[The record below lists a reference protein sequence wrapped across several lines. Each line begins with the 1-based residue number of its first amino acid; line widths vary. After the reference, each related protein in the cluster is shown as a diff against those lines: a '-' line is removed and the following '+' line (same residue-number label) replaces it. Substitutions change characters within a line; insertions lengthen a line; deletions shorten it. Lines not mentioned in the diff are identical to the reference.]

1 MDEGGEKW
9 GFVWISAFW
18 WVVAVFL
25 GEFQHSVDQK
35 GRLAIP
41 AKFREELADGAV
53 VTRGLDKCLVIY
65 PRGEWETLAEKVSQL
80 PQTQPNVRTLSR
92 LLFSG
97 AVDLS
102 LDSQGRTIL
111 PQYLREYA
119 GITANVAVIGLYQRI
134 EVWCLKEWNAVKT
147 TTEAAG
153 GSLAEQLADLG
164 I

>member
-1 MDEGGEKW
+1 M
-9 GFVWISAFW
+9 
-18 WVVAVFL
+18 FL
-25 GEFQHSVDQK
+25 GEYQHTVDQK

-41 AKFREELADGAV
+41 AKFREELAEGAV

-65 PRGEWETLAEKVSQL
+65 PGSEWASLAERVSRL

-111 PQYLREYA
+111 PQYLRTYA
-119 GITANVAVIGLYQRI
+119 GIAANVAVIGLYQRI
-134 EVWCLKEWNAVKT
+134 EVWGLEEWNAVKA

>member
-1 MDEGGEKW
+1 M
-9 GFVWISAFW
+9 
-18 WVVAVFL
+18 FL
-25 GEFQHSVDQK
+25 GEFQHTVDQK

-65 PRGEWETLAEKVSQL
+65 PRIEWETLAEKVSRL

-102 LDSQGRTIL
+102 LDGQGRTIL

-134 EVWCLKEWNAVKT
+134 EVWCLEDWNAVKT

>member
-1 MDEGGEKW
+1 M
-9 GFVWISAFW
+9 
-18 WVVAVFL
+18 FL
-25 GEFQHSVDQK
+25 GEYQHTVDQK

-65 PRGEWETLAEKVSQL
+65 PGSEWASLAERVSRL

-111 PQYLREYA
+111 PQYLRKYA
-119 GITANVAVIGLYQRI
+119 GIAANVAVIGLYQRI
-134 EVWCLKEWNAVKT
+134 EVWGLEEWNAVKA

>member
-1 MDEGGEKW
+1 MGL
-9 GFVWISAFW
+9 
-18 WVVAVFL
+18 FL
-25 GEFQHSVDQK
+25 GEFQHTVDQK

-41 AKFREELADGAV
+41 AKFRDELANGAV
-53 VTRGLDKCLVIY
+53 VTRGFDKCLVIY
-65 PRGEWETLAEKVSQL
+65 PRREWEALAEKVSRL

-92 LLFSG
+92 LLYSG

-111 PQYLREYA
+111 PQFLREYA
-119 GITANVAVIGLYQRI
+119 GIDANVAVIGLYQRI
-134 EVWCLKEWNAVKT
+134 EVWCLEDWNAVKA

>member
-1 MDEGGEKW
+1 MT
-9 GFVWISAFW
+9 
-18 WVVAVFL
+18 VFL
-25 GEFQHSVDQK
+25 GEFQHTVDQK

-65 PRGEWETLAEKVSQL
+65 PGSEWASLAERVSRL

-111 PQYLREYA
+111 PQYLRTYA
-119 GITANVAVIGLYQRI
+119 GIAANVAVIGLYQRI
-134 EVWCLKEWNAVKT
+134 EVWGLEEWNAVKA

>member
-1 MDEGGEKW
+1 M
-9 GFVWISAFW
+9 AL
-18 WVVAVFL
+18 FL
-25 GEFQHSVDQK
+25 GEFQHTVDQK

-41 AKFREELADGAV
+41 AKFRDELADGAV
-53 VTRGLDKCLVIY
+53 VTRGFDKCLVIY
-65 PRGEWETLAEKVSQL
+65 PRNEWEALAEKVSRL

-92 LLFSG
+92 LLYSG

-111 PQYLREYA
+111 PQFLREYA
-119 GITANVAVIGLYQRI
+119 GIDANVAVIGLYQRI
-134 EVWCLKEWNAVKT
+134 EVWCLKDWNAVKA

>member
-1 MDEGGEKW
+1 M
-9 GFVWISAFW
+9 
-18 WVVAVFL
+18 FL
-25 GEFQHSVDQK
+25 GEFQHTVDQK

-65 PRGEWETLAEKVSQL
+65 PGSEWASLAERVSRL

-111 PQYLREYA
+111 PQYLRKYA
-119 GITANVAVIGLYQRI
+119 GIAANVAVIGLYQRI
-134 EVWCLKEWNAVKT
+134 EVWGLDEWNAVKA

>member
-1 MDEGGEKW
+1 M
-9 GFVWISAFW
+9 
-18 WVVAVFL
+18 FL
-25 GEFQHSVDQK
+25 GEYQHTVDQK

-41 AKFREELADGAV
+41 AKFREELAEGAV

-65 PRGEWETLAEKVSQL
+65 PGSEWASLAERVSRL

-102 LDSQGRTIL
+102 LDGQGRTIL
-111 PQYLREYA
+111 PQYLRKYA
-119 GITANVAVIGLYQRI
+119 GIAANVAVIGLYQRI
-134 EVWCLKEWNAVKT
+134 EVWGLEEWNAVKA

>member
-1 MDEGGEKW
+1 L
-9 GFVWISAFW
+9 
-18 WVVAVFL
+18 FL
-25 GEFQHSVDQK
+25 GEFQHTVDQK

-41 AKFREELADGAV
+41 AKFRDELADGAV
-53 VTRGLDKCLVIY
+53 VTRGFDKCLVIY
-65 PRGEWETLAEKVSQL
+65 PRNEWEALAEKVSRL

-92 LLFSG
+92 LLYSG

-111 PQYLREYA
+111 PQFLREYA
-119 GITANVAVIGLYQRI
+119 GIHANVAVIGLYQRI
-134 EVWCLKEWNAVKT
+134 EVWRLEDWNAVKA

>member
-1 MDEGGEKW
+1 M
-9 GFVWISAFW
+9 
-18 WVVAVFL
+18 FL
-25 GEFQHSVDQK
+25 GEFQHTVDQK

-41 AKFREELADGAV
+41 AKFREELAEGAV

-65 PRGEWETLAEKVSQL
+65 PGSEWASLAERVSRL

-102 LDSQGRTIL
+102 LDGQGRTIL
-111 PQYLREYA
+111 PQYLRKYA
-119 GITANVAVIGLYQRI
+119 GIAANVAVIGLYQRI
-134 EVWCLKEWNAVKT
+134 EVWGLEEWNAVKA

>member
-1 MDEGGEKW
+1 MT
-9 GFVWISAFW
+9 
-18 WVVAVFL
+18 VFL
-25 GEFQHSVDQK
+25 GEYQHTVDQK

-65 PRGEWETLAEKVSQL
+65 PGSEWASLAERVSRL

-111 PQYLREYA
+111 PQYLRKYA
-119 GITANVAVIGLYQRI
+119 GIAANVAVIGLYQRI
-134 EVWCLKEWNAVKT
+134 EVWGLEEWNAVKA

>member
-1 MDEGGEKW
+1 M
-9 GFVWISAFW
+9 
-18 WVVAVFL
+18 FL
-25 GEFQHSVDQK
+25 GEYQHTVDQK

-65 PRGEWETLAEKVSQL
+65 PGSEWASLAERVSRL

-102 LDSQGRTIL
+102 LDGQGRTIL
-111 PQYLREYA
+111 PQYLRTYA
-119 GITANVAVIGLYQRI
+119 GIAANVAVIGLYQRI
-134 EVWCLKEWNAVKT
+134 EVWGLEEWNAVKA

>member
-1 MDEGGEKW
+1 M
-9 GFVWISAFW
+9 
-18 WVVAVFL
+18 FL
-25 GEFQHSVDQK
+25 GEFQHTVDQK

-65 PRGEWETLAEKVSQL
+65 PRIEWETLAEKVSRL

-102 LDSQGRTIL
+102 LDGQGRTIL

-134 EVWCLKEWNAVKT
+134 EVWCLEDWTAVKT

>member
-1 MDEGGEKW
+1 MT
-9 GFVWISAFW
+9 
-18 WVVAVFL
+18 VFL
-25 GEFQHSVDQK
+25 GEYQHTVDQK

-65 PRGEWETLAEKVSQL
+65 PGSEWASLAERVSRL

-102 LDSQGRTIL
+102 LDGQGRTIL
-111 PQYLREYA
+111 PQYLRTYA
-119 GITANVAVIGLYQRI
+119 GIAANVAVIGLYQRI
-134 EVWCLKEWNAVKT
+134 EVWGLEEWNAVKA

>member
-1 MDEGGEKW
+1 M
-9 GFVWISAFW
+9 
-18 WVVAVFL
+18 FL
-25 GEFQHSVDQK
+25 GEFQHTVDQK

-41 AKFREELADGAV
+41 AKFREELAEGAV

-65 PRGEWETLAEKVSQL
+65 PGREWASLAERVSRL

-102 LDSQGRTIL
+102 LDGQGRTIL
-111 PQYLREYA
+111 PQYLRKYA
-119 GITANVAVIGLYQRI
+119 GIAANVAVIGLYQRI
-134 EVWCLKEWNAVKT
+134 EVWGLEEWNAVKA

>member
-1 MDEGGEKW
+1 M
-9 GFVWISAFW
+9 
-18 WVVAVFL
+18 FL
-25 GEFQHSVDQK
+25 GEFQHTVDQK

-65 PRGEWETLAEKVSQL
+65 PRNEWEGLAEKVSQL

-97 AVDLS
+97 AVDVS

-119 GITANVAVIGLYQRI
+119 GITANVAVIGLFQRV
-134 EVWCLKEWNAVKT
+134 EVWNLEDWNAVKA

>member
-1 MDEGGEKW
+1 MGISGVKCGEVPPGGQ
-9 GFVWISAFW
+9 VS
-18 WVVAVFL
+18 VFL

-65 PRGEWETLAEKVSQL
+65 PRIEWEGLAEKVSRL

-119 GITANVAVIGLYQRI
+119 GITANVAVIGLFQRV
-134 EVWCLKEWNAVKT
+134 EVWSLEDWNAVKA

>member
-1 MDEGGEKW
+1 M
-9 GFVWISAFW
+9 
-18 WVVAVFL
+18 FL
-25 GEFQHSVDQK
+25 GEFEHTVDQK
-35 GRLAIP
+35 GRIAIP

-65 PRGEWETLAEKVSQL
+65 PRIEWQALAERVSQL

-102 LDSQGRTIL
+102 LDGQGRTIL
-111 PQYLREYA
+111 PQYLRKYA

-134 EVWCLKEWNAVKT
+134 EVWCLEDWNAVKT

>member
-1 MDEGGEKW
+1 M
-9 GFVWISAFW
+9 
-18 WVVAVFL
+18 FL
-25 GEFQHSVDQK
+25 GEFQHTVDQK

-65 PRGEWETLAEKVSQL
+65 PGSEWASLAERVSRL

-111 PQYLREYA
+111 PQYLRTYA
-119 GITANVAVIGLYQRI
+119 GIAANVAVIGLYQRI
-134 EVWCLKEWNAVKT
+134 EVWGLEEWNAVKA

>member
-1 MDEGGEKW
+1 M
-9 GFVWISAFW
+9 
-18 WVVAVFL
+18 FL
-25 GEFQHSVDQK
+25 GEFQHTVDQK

-65 PRGEWETLAEKVSQL
+65 PRLEWEGLAEKVSRL

-119 GITANVAVIGLYQRI
+119 GITANVAVIGLYQRV
-134 EVWCLKEWNAVKT
+134 EVWGLDDWNAVKA

-153 GSLAEQLADLG
+153 GNLAEQLADLG

>member
-1 MDEGGEKW
+1 M
-9 GFVWISAFW
+9 
-18 WVVAVFL
+18 FL
-25 GEFQHSVDQK
+25 GEFQHTVDQK

-65 PRGEWETLAEKVSQL
+65 PRIEWETLADKVSRL

-102 LDSQGRTIL
+102 LDGQGRTIL

-134 EVWCLKEWNAVKT
+134 EVWCLEDWNSVKT

>member
-1 MDEGGEKW
+1 LT
-9 GFVWISAFW
+9 
-18 WVVAVFL
+18 VFL
-25 GEFQHSVDQK
+25 GEYQHTVDQK

-65 PRGEWETLAEKVSQL
+65 PGSEWASLAERVSRL

-111 PQYLREYA
+111 PQYLRTYA
-119 GITANVAVIGLYQRI
+119 GIAANVAVIGLYQRI
-134 EVWCLKEWNAVKT
+134 EVWGLEEWNAVKA

>member
-1 MDEGGEKW
+1 M
-9 GFVWISAFW
+9 
-18 WVVAVFL
+18 FL
-25 GEFQHSVDQK
+25 GEFQHTVDQK

-41 AKFREELADGAV
+41 AKFREELADGSV

-65 PRGEWETLAEKVSQL
+65 PGSEWASLAERVSRL

-111 PQYLREYA
+111 PQYLRKYA
-119 GITANVAVIGLYQRI
+119 GIAANVAVIGLYQRI
-134 EVWCLKEWNAVKT
+134 EVWGLEEWNAVKA

>member
-1 MDEGGEKW
+1 M
-9 GFVWISAFW
+9 
-18 WVVAVFL
+18 FL

-65 PRGEWETLAEKVSQL
+65 PRGEWQALADKVSRL

-119 GITANVAVIGLYQRI
+119 GIVTNVAVIGLYQRI
-134 EVWCLKEWNAVKT
+134 EVWCLEDWNGVKA

>member
-1 MDEGGEKW
+1 LT
-9 GFVWISAFW
+9 
-18 WVVAVFL
+18 VFL
-25 GEFQHSVDQK
+25 GEFQHTVDQK

-65 PRGEWETLAEKVSQL
+65 PRSEWASLAERVSRL

-111 PQYLREYA
+111 PQYLRKYA
-119 GITANVAVIGLYQRI
+119 GIAANVAVIGLYQRI
-134 EVWCLKEWNAVKT
+134 EVWGLDEWNAVKA

>member
-1 MDEGGEKW
+1 M
-9 GFVWISAFW
+9 
-18 WVVAVFL
+18 FL
-25 GEFQHSVDQK
+25 GEFQHTVDQK

-41 AKFREELADGAV
+41 AKFREELAEGAV

-65 PRGEWETLAEKVSQL
+65 PGSEWASLAERVSRL

-111 PQYLREYA
+111 PQYLRKYA
-119 GITANVAVIGLYQRI
+119 GIAANVAVIGLYQRI
-134 EVWCLKEWNAVKT
+134 EVWGLEEWNAVKA

>member
-1 MDEGGEKW
+1 MGQNVDKAPE
-9 GFVWISAFW
+9 
-18 WVVAVFL
+18 VVSPVFL
-25 GEFQHSVDQK
+25 GEFQHTVDQK

-41 AKFREELADGAV
+41 ARFREELADGAV

-65 PRGEWETLAEKVSQL
+65 PRGEWETLAEKVSRL

-102 LDSQGRTIL
+102 LDGQGRTVL
-111 PQYLREYA
+111 PQFLREYA
-119 GITANVAVIGLYQRI
+119 GIAANVAVIGLYQRI
-134 EVWCLKEWNAVKT
+134 EVWSLEDWNAVKT
-147 TTEAAG
+147 TTEAEG

>member
-1 MDEGGEKW
+1 M
-9 GFVWISAFW
+9 
-18 WVVAVFL
+18 FL
-25 GEFQHSVDQK
+25 GEFQHSIDQK

-65 PRGEWETLAEKVSQL
+65 PRGEWIRLAEKVSQI

-102 LDSQGRTIL
+102 LDGQGRTVL

-119 GITANVAVIGLYQRI
+119 DIAANVAVIGLYQRI
-134 EVWCLKEWNAVKT
+134 EVWRLEDWNAVKT

>member
-1 MDEGGEKW
+1 M
-9 GFVWISAFW
+9 
-18 WVVAVFL
+18 FL
-25 GEFQHSVDQK
+25 GEFQHTVDQK

-65 PRGEWETLAEKVSQL
+65 PGSEWASLAERVSRL

-111 PQYLREYA
+111 PQYLRKYA
-119 GITANVAVIGLYQRI
+119 GIAANVAVIGLYQRI
-134 EVWCLKEWNAVKT
+134 EVWGLEEWNAVKA

>member
-1 MDEGGEKW
+1 M
-9 GFVWISAFW
+9 
-18 WVVAVFL
+18 FL
-25 GEFQHSVDQK
+25 GEYQHTVDQK

-65 PRGEWETLAEKVSQL
+65 PGSEWASLAERVSRL

-111 PQYLREYA
+111 PQYLRTYA
-119 GITANVAVIGLYQRI
+119 GIAANVAVIGLYQRI
-134 EVWCLKEWNAVKT
+134 EVWGLEEWNAVKA

>member
-1 MDEGGEKW
+1 M
-9 GFVWISAFW
+9 
-18 WVVAVFL
+18 FL
-25 GEFQHSVDQK
+25 GEFQHTVDQK

-65 PRGEWETLAEKVSQL
+65 PRIEWQALAEKVSRL

-102 LDSQGRTIL
+102 LDGQGRTIL

-134 EVWCLKEWNAVKT
+134 EVWCLEDWNAVKT
-147 TTEAAG
+147 TTEATG
-153 GSLAEQLADLG
+153 GSLAEQLADLC

>member
-1 MDEGGEKW
+1 M
-9 GFVWISAFW
+9 
-18 WVVAVFL
+18 FL
-25 GEFQHSVDQK
+25 GEFQHTVDQK

-65 PRGEWETLAEKVSQL
+65 PRLEWEGLAEKVSRL

-119 GITANVAVIGLYQRI
+119 GITANVAVIGLYQRV
-134 EVWCLKEWNAVKT
+134 EVWGLDEWNAVKA

>member
-1 MDEGGEKW
+1 MGKSGGKC
-9 GFVWISAFW
+9 GKVPLSGQ
-18 WVVAVFL
+18 VALFL
-25 GEFQHSVDQK
+25 GEFQHTVDQK

-41 AKFREELADGAV
+41 AKFRDELADGAV
-53 VTRGLDKCLVIY
+53 VTRGFDKCLVIY
-65 PRGEWETLAEKVSQL
+65 PRNEWEALAEKVSRL

-92 LLFSG
+92 LLYSG

-111 PQYLREYA
+111 PQFLREYA
-119 GITANVAVIGLYQRI
+119 GIDANVAVIGLYQRI
-134 EVWCLKEWNAVKT
+134 EVWCLEDWNAVKA

>member
-1 MDEGGEKW
+1 M
-9 GFVWISAFW
+9 
-18 WVVAVFL
+18 FL
-25 GEFQHSVDQK
+25 GEFQHTVDQK

-65 PRGEWETLAEKVSQL
+65 PRIEWQALAEKVSRL

-102 LDSQGRTIL
+102 LDGQGRTIL

-134 EVWCLKEWNAVKT
+134 EVWCLEDWNAVKT
-147 TTEAAG
+147 TTEATG

>member
-1 MDEGGEKW
+1 MTL
-9 GFVWISAFW
+9 
-18 WVVAVFL
+18 FL
-25 GEFQHSVDQK
+25 GEFQHTVDQK

-65 PRGEWETLAEKVSQL
+65 PRIEWETLAEKVSRL

-102 LDSQGRTIL
+102 LDGQGRTIL

-119 GITANVAVIGLYQRI
+119 GIIANVAVIGLYQRI
-134 EVWCLKEWNAVKT
+134 EVWCLEDWNAVKT

>member
-1 MDEGGEKW
+1 M
-9 GFVWISAFW
+9 
-18 WVVAVFL
+18 FL
-25 GEFQHSVDQK
+25 GEFQHTVDQK

-65 PRGEWETLAEKVSQL
+65 PRIEWETLAEKVSRL

-102 LDSQGRTIL
+102 LDGQGRTIL

-134 EVWCLKEWNAVKT
+134 EVWCLEDWDAVKT

>member
-1 MDEGGEKW
+1 M
-9 GFVWISAFW
+9 
-18 WVVAVFL
+18 FL
-25 GEFQHSVDQK
+25 GEFQHTVDQK

-65 PRGEWETLAEKVSQL
+65 PRSEWASLAERVSRL

-111 PQYLREYA
+111 PQYLRKYA
-119 GITANVAVIGLYQRI
+119 GIAANVAVIGLYQRI
-134 EVWCLKEWNAVKT
+134 EVWGLDEWNAVKA

>member
-1 MDEGGEKW
+1 M
-9 GFVWISAFW
+9 
-18 WVVAVFL
+18 FL
-25 GEFQHSVDQK
+25 GEYQHTVDQK

-65 PRGEWETLAEKVSQL
+65 PGSEWASLAERVSRL

-102 LDSQGRTIL
+102 LDGQGRTIL
-111 PQYLREYA
+111 PQYLRKYA
-119 GITANVAVIGLYQRI
+119 GIAANVAVIGLYQRI
-134 EVWCLKEWNAVKT
+134 EVWGLEEWNAVKA